1 MKLPRLPISFV
12 RMFSYPWVANPYLPQ
27 SCAQYGVLNSQMNG
41 PASSVPISRVPFS
54 TVPAHCLHPH
64 TPVVVSCPTT
74 VHGLP
79 YHGLQ
84 INSGISHLSNF
95 AAGAAAQVP
104 AAAVQV
110 SASVPA
116 PTTSHGLVY
125 TLSRP
130 DHLIYSYPVP
140 GVQVI
145 AGAQNAA
152 FPSFVCGPTYSSVV
166 GEGTRTSKHA
176 YRYYPFEVKQEY
188 CDLRMKQQDGRLTRQ
203 QYEVKLKEF
212 LARNSHLTQSP
223 NYKHTV

>member
-41 PASSVPISRVPFS
+41 PASSVPTSRVPFS
-54 TVPAHCLHPH
+54 TVPARCLHPQ
-64 TPVVVSCPTT
+64 TPVVVSGPTT
-74 VHGLP
+74 IHGLP

-116 PTTSHGLVY
+116 PTTSHAPVV
-125 TLSRP
+125 
-130 DHLIYSYPVP
+130 VP
-140 GVQVI
+140 GPPTIHGLPYHGLQINSGFSHLSNFAAGAAAQVPAAAVQV
-145 AGAQNAA
+145 A
-152 FPSFVCGPTYSSVV
+152 SVPAPK
-166 GEGTRTSKHA
+166 TSH
-176 YRYYPFEVKQEY
+176 EI
-188 CDLRMKQQDGRLTRQ
+188 GRAH
-203 QYEVKLKEF
+203 V
-212 LARNSHLTQSP
+212 
-223 NYKHTV
+223 